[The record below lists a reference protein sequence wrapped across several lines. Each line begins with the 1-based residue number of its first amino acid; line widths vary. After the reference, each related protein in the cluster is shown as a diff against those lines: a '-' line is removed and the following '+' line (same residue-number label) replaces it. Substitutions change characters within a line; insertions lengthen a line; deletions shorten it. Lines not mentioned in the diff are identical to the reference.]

1 MSFLL
6 HKNPILYLFWQ
17 KNCTFVGTVVLED
30 SNISFVGQKQTYFY
44 MIWAVNNK
52 LMIRHWILCFLIVC
66 LSLTGLFAQNKNS
79 KIDSLENILQ
89 TAAQD
94 TNRVKTLNSLVWQY
108 RSSNLEKGIEYA
120 LQAQN
125 LAEKLQYPY
134 GLSESYSMGGIVYR
148 NKGDYAHAMEMFF
161 KALHIAEKHGF
172 RKQIAYSNNNIGD
185 VFKSQGDTQKAA
197 EYTQKAIVL
206 FKEIKDL
213 RGLAYGYIRMGEI
226 AESSK
231 EFEKALSYYTQCF
244 DIRQKLK
251 DKDGLESILNRIG
264 RTYEKLDKFEKALE
278 NLQLSLQYGQEI
290 NDLKGIAGNSADI
303 GRVYH
308 SLNENEKAI
317 EWAEKGLKVA
327 KEVGYKEPIRNAAQV
342 LSEIYSSQKQFDK
355 AFEYQKIYVETRES
369 LISDEIS
376 KAVSE
381 MALSYQIDKQKAELE
396 IFEKER
402 ENQNLVRYS
411 LIIGLTMAVGLLF
424 VLYINNQNKRKANYL
439 LQSQKAEIEAVNET
453 LNWQKAEIEK
463 KNEDVR
469 ASIAYAK
476 RIQDAMLP
484 RSEDISK
491 AFPEHFIFYRPRD
504 IVSGDFY
511 WFLHKNS
518 KSFMGAV
525 DCTGHGVPG
534 AFMSMIGN
542 DLLNNIVNISR
553 VFEPSSILDML
564 HKGIHH
570 ALKQGE
576 GANRDGMDLALCVFD
591 HDSKNLKFS
600 GARNPLIYI
609 QNGELF
615 KISADKYSIGGREAE
630 QEFTQVEVNMEIPTV
645 FYIFS
650 DGYEDQFGG
659 AEGRKFMIK
668 RLRNYFLEIH
678 EKSMPEQRYLL
689 EETFD
694 DWSKHTE
701 QVDDVLVMG
710 FRV

>member
-1 MSFLL
+1 MVQS
-6 HKNPILYLFWQ
+6 
-17 KNCTFVGTVVLED
+17 
-30 SNISFVGQKQTYFY
+30 
-44 MIWAVNNK
+44 
-52 LMIRHWILCFLIVC
+52 WILCFLIVC
-66 LSLTGLFAQNKNS
+66 LSLTGLRAQNKNP
-79 KIDSLENILQ
+79 KIDSLEKLLQ

-94 TNRVKTLNSLVWQY
+94 TNRVKILNSLVWQY

-120 LQAQN
+120 LQAQY

-134 GLSESYSMGGIVYR
+134 GLAEGYSMGGIVYR

-161 KALHIAEKHGF
+161 KALQVAEKHDLK
-172 RKQIAYSNNNIGD
+172 KQIAYSNNNIGD
-185 VFKSQGDTQKAA
+185 VFKSQGDNQKAA
-197 EYTQKAIVL
+197 EYTKKAIVL
-206 FKEIKDL
+206 FKEINDL
-213 RGLAYGYIRMGEI
+213 RGLGYGYIRMGEI
-226 AESSK
+226 QESEK
-231 EFEKALSYYTQCF
+231 EFEKALNYYNQCF
-244 DIRQKLK
+244 NIREKLK

-264 RTYEKLDKFEKALE
+264 RTYEKLNQFDKALE
-278 NLQLSLQYGQEI
+278 KLQLSLKYGQEL
-290 NDLKGIAGNSADI
+290 NDLKGVAGNSADI

-308 SLNENEKAI
+308 SLNEHEKAI

-327 KEVGYKEPIRNAAQV
+327 QEVGYKEPIRNAAQV

-355 AFEYQKIYVETRES
+355 AFEYQKIYVETREA
-369 LISDEIS
+369 LFSDEIS

-381 MALSYQIDKQKAELE
+381 MALSYQIDKQKAEIEL
-396 IFEKER
+396 FKKDQ
-402 ENQNLVRYS
+402 ENQNLIKYGLMVV
-411 LIIGLTMAVGLLF
+411 LTMFAGLIS
-424 VLYINNQNKRKANYL
+424 VLIINNQNKRRANVL

-518 KSFMGAV
+518 KSFMAAV

-542 DLLNNIVNISR
+542 DLLNNIVNVSR
-553 VFEPSSILDML
+553 VFEPHSILDML
-564 HKGIHH
+564 HRGIHH

-576 GANRDGMDLALCVFD
+576 GVNRDGMDLALCVFD
-591 HDSKNLKFS
+591 HDSKFLKFS

-609 QNGELF
+609 QNGELC
-615 KISADKYSIGGREAE
+615 KISGDKYSIGGREAD
-630 QEFTQVEVNMEIPTV
+630 QEFTQVEVDMQNLTA

-668 RLRNYFLEIH
+668 RLRNYLLEIH
-678 EKSMPEQRYLL
+678 EKSMPEQCYLL
-689 EETFD
+689 EKTFD
-694 DWSKHTE
+694 EWSKDTE
-701 QVDDVLVMG
+701 QIDDVLVMG